1 MNGTTVLL
9 HQASAEGVATLTLA
23 QPRRGNALSEA
34 LVEQLMAAVDGAA
47 ADASVHTLVLRGE
60 SPHFCTG
67 FDLGA
72 DTDTTQ
78 GGGAPRDGPLL
89 WRFARIE
96 QLLSLVWHAPL
107 RTVAVA
113 QGRAWGAG
121 ADLFAACDLRY
132 AAPGTEWRFPGAGFG
147 LVLGTRRLAQVVGSQ
162 AALDWVGHGR
172 RIGCD
177 EALARGFVTAVLPGA
192 DDGGPAPPPP
202 LAVDRATYARLKAAS
217 RPDRRDADL
226 AALVQSACQPGT
238 AARVQ
243 AYRSRR
249 PGAPRP
255 SGELSDQ

>member
-34 LVEQLMAAVDGAA
+34 LVEQLMAAVDGAV

-60 SPHFCTG
+60 GPHFCTG

-72 DTDTTQ
+72 DTDTAQ
-78 GGGAPRDGPLL
+78 DGGAARDGPLL

-96 QLLSLVWHAPL
+96 QLLGLVWHAPL

-121 ADLFAACDLRY
+121 ADLFAACDLRH

-147 LVLGTRRLAQVVGSQ
+147 LVLGTRRLAQVVGAP

-177 EALARGFVTAVLPGA
+177 EALARGFVTAVLPSAAAG
-192 DDGGPAPPPP
+192 PPP

-226 AALVQSACQPGT
+226 AALVQSACQPGL

-243 AYRSRR
+243 AYRGRR

-255 SGELSDQ
+255 SGGLSDQ